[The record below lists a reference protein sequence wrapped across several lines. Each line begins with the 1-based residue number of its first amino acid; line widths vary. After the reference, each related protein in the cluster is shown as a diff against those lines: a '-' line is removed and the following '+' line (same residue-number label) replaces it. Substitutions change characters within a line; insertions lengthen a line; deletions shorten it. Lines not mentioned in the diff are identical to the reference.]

1 MKSKKI
7 FTAALVI
14 VSGLVIVSSHD
25 VRATELRTYKFTSN
39 FVDCVKSHEDEK
51 GEYTQ
56 SGLAESGLMNG
67 RSKIPSGAID
77 GNYWTYM
84 NCLRLSESGTSNE
97 TLPTART
104 CDEIRFSVNGKSY
117 YVPPSVDGKKLG
129 LAGRFWVCQNGSW
142 VSDSGVIDVPDGS
155 DVTPPENNDKSP
167 CGVSS
172 VMTYE
177 GCPFKITASD
187 LGTNANGSVK
197 TRNHGASL
205 SVFYGPEYGDVDALS
220 QGEGV
225 AVCNNGSWSID
236 TAQSECEAL
245 SCDINETVTWA
256 GYDGGAQLIC
266 DGNVGYGGSVTANGV
281 AGGISAPVYSTEALA
296 RALTVI
302 KEGSAQFSCSAN
314 GWIEVS
320 SSCTKKPSNELV
332 CKRAGEGYRCE

>member
-1 MKSKKI
+1 MNKRNI
-7 FTAALVI
+7 LNIALLI
-14 VSGLVIVSSHD
+14 ISGLGLLSTHD
-25 VRATELRTYKFTSN
+25 VQATELRTYKFTSN
-39 FVDCVKSHEDEK
+39 FVDCVKSHEGEK

-77 GNYWTYM
+77 GNYWNYM
-84 NCLRLSESGTSNE
+84 DCLSLSESGTTNE
-97 TLPTART
+97 VLSTAST

-129 LAGRFWVCQNGSW
+129 LAGRFWVCESGSW

-155 DVTPPENNDKSP
+155 DVTPPENNDDSP

-172 VMTYE
+172 EMNYR
-177 GCPFKITASD
+177 GCPFLITSSD
-187 LGTNANGSVK
+187 LGANADGSIK

-205 SVFYGPEYGDVDALS
+205 SIFYGPEYGDVNALA

-225 AVCNNGSWSID
+225 AICNNGSWSVD
-236 TAQSECEAL
+236 TTQTTCEAL
-245 SCDINETVTWA
+245 SCDINETVRWA
-256 GYDGGAQLIC
+256 GYDSGSQLIC
-266 DGNVGYGGSVTANGV
+266 DGRVGYGGSVTANPTT
-281 AGGISAPVYSTEALA
+281 GGNPIPVYSTEYIA

-302 KEGSAQFSCSAN
+302 KEGSAQFTCSLN

-320 SSCTKKPSNELV
+320 STCSKKPSSELV
-332 CKRAGEGYRCE
+332 CRKSGEGYRCE